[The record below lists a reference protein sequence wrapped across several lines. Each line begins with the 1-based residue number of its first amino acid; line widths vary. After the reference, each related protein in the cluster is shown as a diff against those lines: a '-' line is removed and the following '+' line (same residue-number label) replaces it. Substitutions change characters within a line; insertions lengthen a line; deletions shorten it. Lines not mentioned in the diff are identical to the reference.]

1 MSLKTNPESLIL
13 LMRSIIKALESYT
26 NSKLSGLEFSALG
39 VENYFYILKEVISYF
54 KSYMV
59 EFTKDEFVYIFDG
72 LFDNGGNSNMLR
84 LYDDIP
90 LMDINILP
98 KDSLTMYDVSKADVH
113 VNMKDEENIGFIYDE
128 AIFRIQATYQTLLDS
143 GYEIWYDD
151 GKNISRTPFEI
162 EPTKMITANI
172 LLNDESSS
180 SSSSSAY
187 KIIIPIQNIHRP
199 NYVGNAI
206 PL

>member
-1 MSLKTNPESLIL
+1 
-13 LMRSIIKALESYT
+13 
-26 NSKLSGLEFSALG
+26 
-39 VENYFYILKEVISYF
+39 
-54 KSYMV
+54 MV

-172 LLNDESSS
+172 LPNDE
-180 SSSSSAY
+180 SSSSAY